1 MSLATAVSQPE
12 ALPMPQE
19 FAELLNSLPAPVDRA
34 RRFLAQRGESLSETA
49 RRALAREVILRV
61 SRAAV
66 DGEQAFVAP
75 EAVYQADRAE
85 IEALCDA
92 LLSADDAAAAEMVR
106 GARLSGM
113 PAAVLYHVYI
123 AGAARMLGT
132 RWDNDEAT
140 VPQVIIGAGRVYGI
154 LRELREVFLTERLL
168 APPGAHAV
176 FASVPGEVHGIGAT
190 LAADTLRQKGW
201 DITLRLGLGHDAL
214 VEELAAMA
222 PTMVA
227 LSASLPSLTFAT
239 ARLIVALRV
248 RCPQVWIILGGP
260 ILWHD
265 PHVGEIVDADAAAAD
280 IETGIDLMSRH
291 LAELNRLARG

>member
-1 MSLATAVSQPE
+1 MSEEHTDISSRYLAPLDRARQFLERRGE
-12 ALPMPQE
+12 ALPQ
-19 FAELLNSLPAPVDRA
+19 
-34 RRFLAQRGESLSETA
+34 TA
-49 RRALAREVILRV
+49 LRALAREVILRV
-61 SRAAV
+61 SRVAA
-66 DGEQAFVAP
+66 DGEAEFVARNV
-75 EAVYQADRAE
+75 EQRAGRAE

-92 LLSADDAAAAEMVR
+92 LLSPDDAAAAEMVR

-113 PAAVLYHVYI
+113 PAGILYHVYI
-123 AGAARMLGT
+123 AGAVRMLGT

-154 LRELREVFLTERLL
+154 LRELRAVFLTEQLT
-168 APPGAHAV
+168 APPGAQAV

-201 DITLRLGLGHDAL
+201 DITLRLGMGHDAL
-214 VEELAAMA
+214 VEDLAAMA

-265 PHVGEIVDADAAAAD
+265 PHIGEIVDADAAAAD
-280 IETGIDLMSRH
+280 IETGIKLMSAH
-291 LAELNRLARG
+291 LDELNRLARA

>member
-1 MSLATAVSQPE
+1 
-12 ALPMPQE
+12 MPQGY
-19 FAELLNSLPAPVDRA
+19 AELWTSLPAPLDRA
-34 RRFLAQRGESLSETA
+34 RQYLERRGESLPETA
-49 RRALAREVILRV
+49 LRALAREVILRV
-61 SRAAV
+61 SRAAL
-66 DGEQAFVAP
+66 DAETAFATP
-75 EAVYQADRAE
+75 EIVHQADRAE

-92 LLSADDAAAAEMVR
+92 LLSPDDAAAAEMVR

-132 RWDNDEAT
+132 RWDRDEAT

-154 LRELREVFLTERLL
+154 LRDLREVFLTERLI
-168 APPGAHAV
+168 APPGAAAV

-214 VEELAAMA
+214 VEEIAALA

-227 LSASLPSLTFAT
+227 LSASLPTLTFAT

-248 RCPQVWIILGGP
+248 RCPHVWIILGGP

-265 PHVGEIVDADAAAAD
+265 AHVGAIVDADASAAD
-280 IETGIDLMSRH
+280 IESGLTLMAAH
-291 LAELNRLARG
+291 LDKLNRLARG